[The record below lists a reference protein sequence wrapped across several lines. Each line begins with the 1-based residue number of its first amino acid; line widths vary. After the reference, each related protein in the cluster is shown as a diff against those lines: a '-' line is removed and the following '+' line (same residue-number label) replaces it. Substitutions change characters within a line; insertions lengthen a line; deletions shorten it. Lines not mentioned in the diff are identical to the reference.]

1 MTLAS
6 ALKCSQS
13 SLVNKTE
20 GLEILHEGEK
30 LNSGVRCDHSNDDTS
45 SEWPLDHEK

>member
-20 GLEILHEGEK
+20 GLAILHEILHE
-30 LNSGVRCDHSNDDTS
+30 GVRCDHSNDDTS